1 MTASP
6 YPQPREDADNAA
18 FLSAW
23 RQGRLLI
30 QHCNSCGRSIF
41 YPRPICPYCWSAN
54 LESREAGGG
63 GRVISYSLVRRP
75 NDPAFND
82 EVPIILAEIELAE
95 GACLLARL
103 VGCDAAQVHSGQAV
117 VLPPPDVCARY
128 PLPVFQLADGHTR

>member
-1 MTASP
+1 MTNSP

-30 QHCNSCGRSIF
+30 QHCNGCGRSIF
-41 YPRPICPYCWSAN
+41 YPRPICPYCWAGN
-54 LESREAGGG
+54 LESREASGGG
-63 GRVISYSLVRRP
+63 KVISYSLVRRP

-95 GACLLARL
+95 GARLIARL
-103 VGCDAAQVHSGQAV
+103 VGCDPAQVHSSHAV
-117 VLPPPDVCARY
+117 ALPPPGVCARY
-128 PLPVFQLADGHTR
+128 PLPVFHLADKGAR